1 MNKLD
6 NNEEYDKELDY
17 LDLNDELDQEGNV
30 LPEKTELTEDLI
42 CGDKEAKKAVES
54 IYKSL
59 DFAYGIYEPHHLLG
73 ALKYLSYSISILFF
87 LTSIFLVVYM
97 LVIRIDQSQIP
108 MIVAPAILCL
118 FFGLFSMYFFIIR
131 DKSKK
136 VWWYKDSRKTV
147 AIYKS
152 ARKSEESDIIIYVNK
167 NYQYRYY
174 QKKQEWKKNK
184 SQCMDTRL
192 LFKHLNGKLRIENHK
207 NGDVEIYTRN
217 PQRDSLSNREAN
229 QKSARLVIKDG
240 VPNYVEH
247 WYSSHERGR
256 SNVSERFE
264 FIEIN
269 TDRYVEIP
277 KSFITFCQIHGI
289 EPLEENQYLRYV

>member
-1 MNKLD
+1 MENDKG
-6 NNEEYDKELDY
+6 YDKELDY
-17 LDLNDELDQEGNV
+17 LDLDDELDQDGNI

-42 CGDKEAKKAVES
+42 SGDKDAKKIVES
-54 IYKSL
+54 LYKNLS
-59 DFAYGIYEPHHLLG
+59 FAYGIYEPQHLLG
-73 ALKYLSYSISILFF
+73 ALKYLSYSVSILFF
-87 LTSIFLVVYM
+87 LTSIFLVVSM
-97 LVIRIDQSQIP
+97 LVIRIDRSQIP
-108 MIVAPAILCL
+108 MMVAPAILCL
-118 FFGLFSMYFFIIR
+118 FFGIFSMYFFITR
-131 DKSKK
+131 DQARK
-136 VWWYKDSRKTV
+136 VWWYKDSKKTI

-174 QKKQEWKKNK
+174 HKKQEWKKNR

-217 PQRDSLSNREAN
+217 PSLYSFYNEEAK
-229 QKSARLVIKDG
+229 QKSASILIRDG
-240 VPNYVEH
+240 IPNYIEH
-247 WYSSHERGR
+247 WYDSAEQGR

-264 FIEIN
+264 FLEIN

-277 KSFITFCQIHGI
+277 KSFITFCQVQRI
-289 EPLEENQYLRYV
+289 EPLQENEHLRYV